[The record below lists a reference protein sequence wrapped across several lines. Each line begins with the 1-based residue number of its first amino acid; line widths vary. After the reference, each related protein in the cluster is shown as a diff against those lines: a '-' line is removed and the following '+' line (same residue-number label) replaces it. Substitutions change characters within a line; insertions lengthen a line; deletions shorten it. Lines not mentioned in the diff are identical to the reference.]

1 MVLFFWDNIS
11 KKRPIADVFFEGKS
25 MNIKWNGFYDLKKN
39 RYIWRKE
46 PDFVIASDDN
56 SHIRMQK
63 CTLK

>member
-1 MVLFFWDNIS
+1 MD
-11 KKRPIADVFFEGKS
+11 
-25 MNIKWNGFYDLKKN
+25 MKWNGFYDLKKN

-56 SHIRMQK
+56 SHIRMLR